1 MLSMISFNINS
12 IILNVKMKEFTKLVS
27 ILKKYFTNSDILH
40 YGLITV
46 IHTFGRDLKWNPH
59 IHAIV
64 TLGGFNKNH
73 KYLEKKYFHVNSIA
87 GQWKKLVID
96 IVKNGNYENEKLKK
110 RAYHVASQLYHKN
123 TRFFFD
129 VAKLVDTYLG
139 LLSLNIKLLI
149 ILMETLLS
157 IMKTLLITKKE

>member
-1 MLSMISFNINS
+1 M
-12 IILNVKMKEFTKLVS
+12 
-27 ILKKYFTNSDILH
+27 H

-87 GQWKKLVID
+87 GQLKKLVID
-96 IVKNGNYENEKLKK
+96 IVKNGHYENEKLKK
-110 RAYHVASQLYHKN
+110 KAYSLSNKLYRKD
-123 TRFFFD
+123 TRLFFD
-129 VAKLVDTYLG
+129 VAKNNLNNNIKAINILGDIYLVLQS
-139 LLSLNIKLLI
+139 LSIKLLI
-149 ILMETLLS
+149 SLMEKLHS
-157 IMKTLLITKKE
+157 ITKTLLITKKEWNSH